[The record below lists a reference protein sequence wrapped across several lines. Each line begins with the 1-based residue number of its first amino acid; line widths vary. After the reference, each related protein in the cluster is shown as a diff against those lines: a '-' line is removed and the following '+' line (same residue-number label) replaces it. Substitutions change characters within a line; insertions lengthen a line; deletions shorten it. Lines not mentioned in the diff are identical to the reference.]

1 MAYKHWLGVV
11 IFAAGLTTGCSRPP
25 PPENLEPFV
34 SERLVGQ
41 WSGVWALPALFTSG
55 TAEMQVELDGDTI
68 HFLFEIDGGL
78 VSPDDEEPVLI
89 DLSGRDGHRS
99 VTLSGEGDKIGYVE
113 FTIDENGLIT
123 GNADPDG
130 LSLVDFGGWVG
141 AGKFHLDFV
150 VLGFFPGEG
159 ELGLLTGAE
168 PEEPSDSGNSDTGN
182 SDTGNS
188 DTGSDD
194 TR

>member
-1 MAYKHWLGVV
+1 MELKYWRNIAICAV
-11 IFAAGLTTGCSRPP
+11 ALTTACARPS

-34 SERLVGQ
+34 SERLIGD
-41 WSGVWALPALFTSG
+41 WSGVWALPAMFQTG
-55 TAEMQVELDGDTI
+55 TAEMQVSLEDEDTI
-68 HFLFEIDGGL
+68 RFLFTIDGGI
-78 VSPDDEEPVLI
+78 VSPDDEEPVI
-89 DLSGRDGHRS
+89 VDLSGTDGHKS

-150 VLGFFPGEG
+150 VLGLFPGEG
-159 ELGLLTGAE
+159 ELGLLTDDDTA
-168 PEEPSDSGNSDTGN
+168 SSSFDTGD
-182 SDTGNS
+182 SLEAIAIPPERELS
-188 DTGSDD
+188 QL
-194 TR
+194 

>member
-1 MAYKHWLGVV
+1 MEFKYWRNIAICAV
-11 IFAAGLTTGCSRPP
+11 ALTTACTRPS

-34 SERLVGQ
+34 SERLIGD
-41 WSGVWALPALFTSG
+41 WSGVWALPAMFQTG
-55 TAEMQVELDGDTI
+55 TAEMQVSLEDEDTI
-68 HFLFEIDGGL
+68 RFLFTIDGGI
-78 VSPDDEEPVLI
+78 VSPDDEEPVI
-89 DLSGRDGHRS
+89 VDLSGTDSHKS

-150 VLGFFPGEG
+150 VLGLFPGEG
-159 ELGLLTGAE
+159 ELGLLTE
-168 PEEPSDSGNSDTGN
+168 DDTGY
-182 SDTGNS
+182 SGFDTGES
-188 DTGSDD
+188 LEAIAITPERELGQ
-194 TR
+194 R